1 MKKCP
6 FSQKREAILAEAISP
21 VAAELRLLDAAD
33 LISLIRFERHG
44 NLADLVASAAELYFL
59 PGTVNFGHGGDFRL
73 DWDTH
78 PSITIDLEIKPRGVT
93 IYAQLALEADQA
105 GIAINHIAFQN
116 PSEDPEENTTFL
128 VESLR
133 EASFIK
139 DFRCLS
145 GPVFQEHR
153 AA

>member
-6 FSQKREAILAEAISP
+6 YSQKREAILAEAISP

-33 LISLIRFERHG
+33 LISLLRFECHG

-59 PGTVNFGHGGDFRL
+59 PGTVNFGFGGDFKL
-73 DWDTH
+73 DWDTY
-78 PSITIDLEIKPRGVT
+78 PSITLDLEIKPRGVT
-93 IYAQLALEADQA
+93 IYAQLALQADQA
-105 GIAINHIAFQN
+105 GVAINHIAFQN
-116 PSEDPEENTTFL
+116 PSEDPDENTAFL

-133 EASFIK
+133 ESSFIK
-139 DFRCLS
+139 DFKCLT
-145 GPVFQEHR
+145 GPVFREDR